1 LFGDECF
8 WRDLVAF
15 TWNVKTMEGRDEI
28 AAMLGTQLAAANPTI
43 WRINGEPTQS
53 NGVTEAW
60 IAFETKLAHGRGIL
74 RLKDGRAWTLLTAI
88 EELKGFEERKG
99 PSRPMGAA
107 HGAYR
112 RDKTWLEAKRAE
124 QEALGKEKQP
134 YCVVVGGGQ
143 GGIVLGARL
152 KQLDVPT
159 IILEKNA
166 RAGDSWRNRYRSLVL
181 HDPVWYDHLPYIP
194 FPENWRS
201 SRPRTRSVTGWKS
214 TLS

>member
-1 LFGDECF
+1 MVGLRPNANDASGWLDAFRSALASGEIEQASSLFGDECF
-8 WRDLVAF
+8 WRDLVAL

-28 AAMLGTQLAAANPTI
+28 AAMLGAQLAAANPTI
-43 WRINGEPTQS
+43 WRISGEPTQS

-74 RLKDGRAWTLLTAI
+74 RMKDGRAWTLLTAI

-107 HGAYR
+107 HGVYR

-143 GGIVLGARL
+143 GASCARGALEAARCSHDHPGKERARRRLLAQPLPFARL
-152 KQLDVPT
+152 
-159 IILEKNA
+159 A
-166 RAGDSWRNRYRSLVL
+166 
-181 HDPVWYDHLPYIP
+181 
-194 FPENWRS
+194 
-201 SRPRTRSVTGWKS
+201 
-214 TLS
+214 